1 LFELPLIFILAVD
14 PTMKKLLAIFCCLF
28 SMRGITQSSTS
39 VTVSSTSSGEKVLV
53 KAITAIVNREGKKK
67 QPLRKINLSSF
78 EYP

>member
-1 LFELPLIFILAVD
+1 
-14 PTMKKLLAIFCCLF
+14 
-28 SMRGITQSSTS
+28 MRGITQSSTS
-39 VTVSSTSSGEKVLV
+39 VRVSSASSGEKILV

>member
-1 LFELPLIFILAVD
+1 MGEVPIKQKGVE
-14 PTMKKLLAIFCCLF
+14 
-28 SMRGITQSSTS
+28 
-39 VTVSSTSSGEKVLV
+39 VGEKVLV